1 MRKHIPSIPA
11 SLVLTL
17 LILNGAPAFGQDAAP
32 GDAARTRESV
42 TPEMSRAPVVIDG
55 ETLFQVRG
63 VSAYPAEQR
72 AREIEARIRT
82 LAADPG
88 LNPASLTLDE
98 QPAASWILA
107 GGQRIMGVL
116 DEDASLEQIDRAVLV
131 RSYVLRIREAIEAY
145 RQARTPARLT
155 RHAFYAFVATLALLI
170 AGYIGRRLIAG
181 LRRSLERRYQ
191 TRVQDVQIQ
200 AFQIVRATQIWHFLS
215 SVLNFV
221 WLFGVL
227 GLVFVYLRYILGLFP
242 WTRGAGHSLGAIIM
256 APLQTMATG
265 LISEIPDIAFLVV
278 LFLVIRYLLR
288 MIRLFFEGIESG
300 TVAIREFDP
309 AWAWPTY
316 RLIRLLTIALAIVV
330 AYPYVPGSQ
339 SDAFKGVS
347 LFIGVVF
354 SLGSSSLIGNIIA
367 GYSMTYRRAFKIGD
381 RVRIGEHVGAV
392 ERMRLLVTHLRTA
405 KNEEVIVPNSTILG
419 AEVINYSSLAAERG
433 LILHTTVGIG
443 YETPWRQVEAMLI
456 EAASRTPGL
465 LREPPPFVLQKALGD
480 FCVTYEINAYCNT
493 PEKMLA
499 LYTALHQNILDVFNE
514 YGVQIMTPAYEGDP
528 EQPKLVPKSDW
539 YTAPAHRPDAAST
552 TATPPTPERKPS
564 AVAFSG

>member
-1 MRKHIPSIPA
+1 MRRHIPSRLA
-11 SLVLTL
+11 SLVLAL
-17 LILNGAPAFGQDAAP
+17 VILSGAPAFGQGAAT
-32 GDAARTRESV
+32 GDAARTREAV
-42 TPEMSRAPVVIDG
+42 VPEMSRAPVLIDG
-55 ETLFQVRG
+55 ERLFQVRG

-72 AREIEARIRT
+72 AGEIAARIRT

-98 QPAASWILA
+98 QPMVSWILA

-116 DEDASLEQIDRAVLV
+116 DEDASLEQIDRGVLV
-131 RSYVLRIREAIEAY
+131 RSYLLRIREAIEAY
-145 RQARTPARLT
+145 RQARDPARLT
-155 RHAFYAFVATLALLI
+155 RHALYAFIATLALLV

-215 SVLNFV
+215 GVLNFV
-221 WLFGVL
+221 WAFGVL
-227 GLVFVYLRYILGLFP
+227 GLMFVYLRYVLGLFP
-242 WTRGAGHSLGAIIM
+242 WTRGPGNSLGAIIM

-265 LISEIPDIAFLVV
+265 LINEIPDIAFLVV
-278 LFLVIRYLLR
+278 LFMVIRYVLR
-288 MIRLFFEGIESG
+288 MIRLFFESIESG

-309 AWAWPTY
+309 EWAWPTY
-316 RLIRLLTIALAIVV
+316 RLIRLLTIALAVIV

-367 GYSMTYRRAFKIGD
+367 GYSMTYRRAFKLGD
-381 RVRIGEHVGAV
+381 RVQIGQHTGAV

-405 KNEEVIVPNSTILG
+405 KNEEVIVPNSAILG
-419 AEVINYSSLAAERG
+419 AEVINYSSLAVERG

-456 EAASRTPGL
+456 EAAARTPGL
-465 LREPPPFVLQKALGD
+465 LREPPPFVLQRALGD

-493 PEKMLA
+493 PETMLA
-499 LYTALHQNILDVFNE
+499 LYSAMHQNILDVFNE
-514 YGVQIMTPAYEGDP
+514 FGVQIMTPAYEGDP

-539 YTAPAHRPDAAST
+539 YTAPAHRPDTASS
-552 TATPPTPERKPS
+552 TATPPGSERKPS